1 MKKHKTKI
9 HFFGLAAALAL
20 AINFGLSSTPDSIA
34 KHMPNFSSAISPS
47 EAEAQITPKISA
59 GEIQPKTFIEL
70 AKLINPVVVNISTS
84 TMPRMQRFGSRP
96 GFPGGPRD
104 PFFEMFEQYMQERQG
119 IQQRPPRPQQSL
131 GTGFII
137 RKDGLILTNNHVV
150 EQADVIQVQLS
161 EGDKTLYEAKII
173 GRDSRTDIALIKIEP
188 KKDLPFARLGS
199 SKDLEVGEWVAAF
212 GNPFGHGHSMTK
224 GIVSAIGR
232 EINEINR
239 FPFIQTDASINPGNS
254 GGPLVNLRGEVIAVN
269 TAIDA
274 RAQGIGFAIPI
285 DEVKS
290 ILPALEKEGQ
300 IKRAYLGVTLYPEP
314 LPPRALSELKLPVEE
329 GALIVSVLEG
339 SPADKAGLKEYDF
352 IVKFGSREVKDD
364 SDLRRA
370 IEDSGVGASP
380 AVEYYRD
387 GKKQT
392 TQIALRSIP
401 NEMAIKPKE
410 KPPGFPNA
418 KAAPNGLG
426 FKVSMLSRDEAGRM
440 GLNINRPAPVITE
453 VTPKSPAG
461 RAGLRQGDIIVDVNR
476 VKTANEKQVLEQL
489 KPNQVNSIR
498 VFRGELPILIYIEP
512 K

>member
-1 MKKHKTKI
+1 MKNKI
-9 HFFGLAAALAL
+9 QFLLL
-20 AINFGLSSTPDSIA
+20 AIVLA
-34 KHMPNFSSAISPS
+34 VAMNFSTEYFNLIAPEISAVTPV
-47 EAEAQITPKISA
+47 EAQITPKMNP
-59 GEIQPKTFIEL
+59 GEPLPSKTFVEL

-84 TMPRMQRFGSRP
+84 TIPRFQRYGGR
-96 GFPGGPRD
+96 PGGPRD
-104 PFFEMFEQYMQERQG
+104 PFFEMFEQYMRERQG
-119 IQQRPPRPQQSL
+119 QQPRQAQPQQSL

-137 RKDGLILTNNHVV
+137 RKDGLILTNNHVI

-161 EGDKTLYEAKII
+161 ETDKTLYEAKVI
-173 GRDSRTDIALIKIEP
+173 GRDQRTDIALIKIEP
-188 KKDLPFARLGS
+188 KKDLPFARLGN

-224 GIVSAIGR
+224 GIISAIGR

-290 ILPALEKEGQ
+290 ILPMLEKDGQ
-300 IKRAYLGVTLYPEP
+300 IQRAYLGVTLYPDT
-314 LPPRALSELKLPVEE
+314 LPPRALAELQLPTDE

-339 SPADKAGLKEYDF
+339 SPADKAGLQEYDF
-352 IVKFGSREVKDD
+352 VVKFGSRDVKDD
-364 SDLRRA
+364 SNLRRA
-370 IEDSGVGASP
+370 IEDSGVGANP

-387 GKKQT
+387 GKKRTAKINLKQ
-392 TQIALRSIP
+392 AP
-401 NEMAIKPKE
+401 NETAARPKE
-410 KPPGFPNA
+410 KSPGFPNA
-418 KAAPNGLG
+418 KVAPFNLG
-426 FKVSMLSRDEAGRM
+426 FKVSMLSRAEAGSL
-440 GLNINRPAPVITE
+440 GLNINRAAPVITE

-461 RAGLRQGDIIVDVNR
+461 RAGLRQGDIVVDVNR
-476 VKTANEKQVLEQL
+476 TKTASDQDVLKQL
-489 KPNQVNSIR
+489 KANQVNSIR
-498 VFRGELPILIYIEP
+498 VFRGDLPILIYIEP